1 MGTLATFSAEGNAR
15 FANLIDLLR
24 ARAAEHGPRIA
35 FRYLADGEN
44 EESRLTYE
52 ELESRAR
59 LIAAALAAQGAT
71 GERALLFYSG
81 GLEFI
86 AAFWGCLYAGVVAVP
101 VFPARLHRQIP
112 RLLAIAADSEARF
125 VLTTAKLRR
134 QSEDLCERAPELKK
148 LHWLPTDDLPAANA
162 DGWRDPG
169 ATLETLAFLQYTSGS
184 TASPRGVMVTH
195 GNLLHNLACLREV
208 FQFSAESIGVT
219 WLPRY
224 HDMGLIGGLLQPVFA
239 GGEMIVMPPSSFLQL
254 PIRWLAAVT
263 RYRATTMVAPNFAY
277 DLCAQKISAEQRASL
292 DLASVKVALCGA
304 EPVRPDTLA
313 QFATSFG
320 PCGFRQDAF
329 RPAYGLAEATLIV
342 SGQSDGGA
350 PFAPAVF
357 SAELQRNRIKPAE
370 DGAAGSRVL
379 VGCGGIAPDLKVV
392 IVDPQTLAPCAPD
405 RVGEIWVAGPS
416 VARGYWRKPEE
427 SKQTFAAHLATGQ
440 GPFLRTGDLGFL
452 DRGQLFIT
460 GRLKDL
466 IIIRG
471 SNHYPQDLEHTV
483 ERSHRALRPAC
494 GAAFSVEK
502 NGAERLVIVQ
512 EVTDRASAS
521 NEDVVAAI
529 RRALTQSHEVQPD
542 AVLLIEPRSIPRTS
556 SGKIQRYACREAFLA
571 GTLQVVHEWR
581 DREGHPDQKQN
592 GASRPRSGLV
602 WDYLSTQSFSHRLAG
617 NASGNGAAHGNG
629 NQQPRHGNR
638 PEIGGAEPIA
648 IVGIGCRFP
657 GAASL
662 EEFWTLLRDG
672 VDAISEIPRDRWDI
686 DALYDPLPG
695 TNARMST
702 RWGGFLPG
710 IDRFDPHFFGI
721 SPREAAAMDPQQ
733 RLLLEVAWEALEN
746 AGQPADQL
754 AGSRTGVFVG
764 IGGFDYSNVIINYED
779 HLKVINAYLGTGTA
793 HSIAANRISYLLD
806 LRGPSLA
813 IDTACSSSLVA
824 IHLACESLRGAQ
836 TDLVIA
842 GAVNLI
848 LSPEATIAFSH
859 ARMMAADGR
868 CKTFDARADG
878 YVRAEGA
885 GAVIL
890 KRLSDALR
898 DRDHILA
905 LVRGSAVNQDGR
917 TAGIAAPN
925 ASAQQSVIREALAQ
939 AGVAPRELT
948 YVEAHGTG
956 TSIGDP
962 IEVDAL
968 KGVLGKAG
976 PDDPPCLIGSV
987 KANVGHLE
995 NASGMASLAKV
1006 LACLQHH
1013 EIPGQLHF
1021 THLNPRISLAGTRI
1035 VIPSKPQPWPRAP
1048 RRLAG
1053 ISSFGFGGTNAH
1065 MIVEEAPSRSRS
1077 EGLPIR
1083 PCHIMTLSARTESAV
1098 KQLASRYEKHLAE
1111 HPDADLMDIC
1121 FSANAG
1127 RSHFARRV
1135 AAVIES
1141 KEQLREALAAIAA
1154 GLPVQ
1159 SAVTELRAGHST
1171 RKDGPHIAFLFGAEA
1186 CNPSAV
1192 HQLYVT
1198 QPVFREAIDRCCRAL
1213 GAHLRK
1219 PLFNAL
1225 STGHGSEECHD
1236 PALFALEFGLAELWR
1251 SWGIEPDAVLGS
1263 GVGEYSAAVISGVLS
1278 CEEALKLIVERARI
1292 VRLALQDGELN
1303 RMLDE
1308 FEAAARGVK
1317 LESPRVPFVSGHTG
1331 QLLAESEIPAA
1342 GYWRQHVLQ
1351 GLRIEEGIETL
1362 AAQGYNHFL
1371 EMGPPSAFSRAGRLR
1386 ASGAETTF
1394 LSSLAGDR
1402 SVWQS
1407 LLASLASLYVR
1418 GAGVDWKAFDEPYQP
1433 LKVPLPTYPFERE
1446 RCWEDPPD
1454 ASGPRKEAKPAHAL
1468 LGERVNSALPMAQ
1481 FQSKIGIDAHR
1492 YLNDHRVQGSA
1503 VLPASAYLEM
1513 ARAASAELFGAGS
1526 AVLSNVAFHEAL
1538 ILPAAGTR
1546 TLQLVASPASNAS
1559 ASFQIYSSNA
1569 NLNGSHE
1576 NAGWTLHASG
1586 DMRMEVAD
1594 FVRCA
1599 EEQYSLADIRARCPR
1614 RKTAADFY
1622 AALRNAGLEYGP
1634 SFQGVE
1640 RLWCGE
1646 LEALGEVRPPLAVIP
1661 VCQTNGKSDGA
1672 SIHPAL
1678 LDSCVQV
1685 LAAALPEDSRGS
1697 GRKRIYLPSGVAS
1710 LRFLARPG
1718 ARLFSHCVV
1727 RPGRRLETEFLE
1739 ADIRLLNEDG
1749 GVACEL
1755 LGFRVKLVSG
1765 VTDLEARENPG
1776 DLLYDI
1782 AWVAKRPIAARNSN
1796 GLEPSS
1802 WFILAD
1808 RGGVGQALAAHLQSQ
1823 GQKCAVGAS
1832 LDDFRELRLHA
1843 GCSHVVHLSSLDLGD
1858 LAARPDAILEAQTQ
1872 WIETLR
1878 FVQTLLREASGSKP
1892 RLWIVTRGAQ
1902 AVGPTPAHVSL
1913 AQTPLWGLAKSID
1926 LEHAALGC
1934 TRIDLD
1940 PEGGAGELAALS
1952 EELSL
1957 PATEREVA
1965 FRKGIRYVA
1974 RLVQR
1979 APELSGDAV
1988 LDVPGTDSFR
1998 LDISRPGNLENLL
2011 LRGASRREPQ
2021 PGEVEIR
2028 VNAAG
2033 LNFRDVMNAAGVYP
2047 GGPIPFGAECS
2058 GTISAIGSGVAD
2070 MKVGDEV
2077 IAVANGSFSAHTAV
2091 DARAV
2096 VPKPSAFSFGQAAT
2110 IPIAFLTA
2118 YYSLH
2123 HLAKLSRG
2131 ERVLI
2136 HAAAGGVGL
2145 AAVQLAQRAG
2155 AEIFA
2160 TAGSSEKRAYLKS
2173 LRVPHV
2179 LDSRSFAFAGEIM
2192 EATGGKG
2199 VDVVLNSLP
2208 GEYITRSLSIL
2219 SAYGRFVEIGKTD
2232 IYQNK
2237 PLGLFP
2243 FRNNLS
2249 YFALDLERVCR
2260 ERPALVRALLLE
2272 LMDMF
2277 RQGALKPLPHNIFP
2291 VEDAAN
2297 AFRYMAR
2304 RKNIGKV
2311 VLSFAGAESKN
2322 RTNRSSA
2329 PRADATYLIT
2339 GGHGGLGLAVARW
2352 LVEKGARHLVLLSR
2366 GGATPAGKEVAAEL
2380 AANGATVA
2388 TIQADVSKESEL
2400 ARALS
2405 EIRNTMP
2412 PLRGVIHASGVLDD
2426 RLLLNL
2432 DAESFRRVLAPK
2444 VLGAWNLHTLT
2455 MDFPLDFFVV
2465 FSSLA
2470 SVLGSPGQAN
2480 YAAANAFLD
2489 GLAHDRRSHC
2499 LPCLSINWGPWA
2511 DVGMAARA
2519 SSARGAASRVLHP
2532 LAPAQALAALDRLF
2546 EKKGPPQAVAMSV
2559 DWTQL
2564 ARSFNGQPPPPLI
2577 SDLILEKARP
2587 AAARAARESG
2597 PRLSMQE
2604 LLSTPP
2610 AGRHA
2615 LLLAHVQKS
2624 LAQVMALDAP
2634 ELDPEE
2640 SMSNLGLDSLM
2651 ALELQ
2656 HSLEESFGAKLPIEL
2671 LMGMPSLNE
2680 FVTRLLD
2687 ILAKFAASPASEA
2700 AQQLVGEVTKPKE
2713 SFPPIVEI

>member
-1 MGTLATFSAEGNAR
+1 LATFSSDRDAR
-15 FANLIDLLR
+15 LANLTELLR
-24 ARAAEHGPRIA
+24 ARTAEHGPRLA
-35 FRYLADGEN
+35 FRFLADGEH

-59 LIAAALAAQGAT
+59 AIASALAPHAAAGD
-71 GERALLFYSG
+71 RALLFYSG

-86 AAFWGCLYAGVVAVP
+86 AAFWGCVYAGVVAVP

-112 RLLAIAADSEARF
+112 RLLAIATDSEARF
-125 VLTTAKLRR
+125 VLTTAKIRR
-134 QSEDLCERAPELKK
+134 QAEDLFKRAPELKK
-148 LHWLPTDDLPAANA
+148 LQWLATDDLLAAPAE
-162 DGWRDPG
+162 GWRAPG
-169 ATLETLAFLQYTSGS
+169 GTLETLAFLQYTSGS
-184 TASPRGVMVTH
+184 TATPRGVMVTH

-208 FQFSAESIGVT
+208 FQFSPESIGVT
-219 WLPRY
+219 WLPHY
-224 HDMGLIGGLLQPVFA
+224 HDMGLIGGLLQPVYA
-239 GGEMIVMPPSSFLQL
+239 GGEMIVMPPSSFLQR

-263 RYRATTMVAPNFAY
+263 RYRATTMVGPNFAY
-277 DLCAQKISAEQRASL
+277 ELCAQKISADQRAPL

-313 QFATSFG
+313 QFAKTFG
-320 PCGFRQDAF
+320 PFGFRQEAF

-342 SGQSDGGA
+342 SGHSDGGV
-350 PFAPAVF
+350 PFAPAVL
-357 SAELQRNRIKPAE
+357 ADELQRNRIKPAE
-370 DGAAGSRVL
+370 EGVAGTRVL
-379 VGCGGIAPDLKVV
+379 VACGGIAPDLKVA
-392 IVDPQTLAPCAPD
+392 IVDPETLAPCALD
-405 RVGEIWVAGPS
+405 RVGEIWVSGPS
-416 VARGYWRKPEE
+416 VARGYWRKPAETDE
-427 SKQTFAAHLATGQ
+427 TFGAHLATGE

-452 DRGQLFIT
+452 DRGQLFVT

-494 GAAFSVEK
+494 GAAFSMDVD
-502 NGAERLVIVQ
+502 GAERLVIVQ
-512 EVTDRASAS
+512 EVKDRASVPY
-521 NEDVVAAI
+521 EDVVAAI
-529 RRALTQSHEVQPD
+529 RRALTESHEVHPD
-542 AVLLIEPRSIPRTS
+542 AVILIEPRSIPRTS

-571 GTLQVVHEWR
+571 GTLDVVHEWR
-581 DREGHPDQKQN
+581 DREGRADRKQN
-592 GASRPRSGLV
+592 GASQPRSGLV

-617 NASGNGAAHGNG
+617 NANGNGTAHGNG
-629 NQQPRHGNR
+629 NHEHHERNR
-638 PEIGGAEPIA
+638 PEIGGADPIA
-648 IVGIGCRFP
+648 IVGMGCRFP
-657 GAASL
+657 GADGL
-662 EEFWTLLRDG
+662 EEFWTLLRNG

-686 DALYDPLPG
+686 DALFDPLPG
-695 TNARMST
+695 TTGKMST

-733 RLLLEVAWEALEN
+733 RLLLEATWEALEN
-746 AGQPADQL
+746 AGQPPDKL

-764 IGGFDYSNVIINYED
+764 IGGFDYSNVILTSQD
-779 HLKVINAYLGTGTA
+779 HLKTINAYLGTGNA

-806 LRGPSLA
+806 LRGPSVA

-824 IHLACESLRGAQ
+824 IHMACESLRGAQ
-836 TDLVIA
+836 SDLAIA

-848 LSPEATIAFSH
+848 LSPEVTIAFSH
-859 ARMMAADGR
+859 ARMMAPDGR

-878 YVRAEGA
+878 YVRAEGC
-885 GAVIL
+885 GAVVL

-948 YVEAHGTG
+948 YIEAHGTG

-962 IEVDAL
+962 IEVEAI
-968 KGVLGKAG
+968 KGVLGTATPG
-976 PDDPPCLIGSV
+976 EPLCLLGSV
-987 KANVGHLE
+987 KANIGHLE

-1006 LACLQHH
+1006 LTCLQHD

-1021 THLNPRISLAGTRI
+1021 TKLNPRISLAGSRI
-1035 VIPSKPQPWPRAP
+1035 VIPSKPEPWPRAQ

-1053 ISSFGFGGTNAH
+1053 VSSFGFGGTNAH
-1065 MIVEEAPSRSRS
+1065 MIVEEAPARSRP
-1077 EGLPIR
+1077 EGLPSR
-1083 PCHIMTLSARTESAV
+1083 PCHILTLSARTESAV
-1098 KQLASRYEKHLAE
+1098 KNLASRYERHLAE
-1111 HPDADLMDIC
+1111 HPEDDLMNIC
-1121 FSANAG
+1121 FTANAG

-1135 AAVIES
+1135 AVIVES
-1141 KEQLREALAAIAA
+1141 KEQLREALAAFAA
-1154 GLPVQ
+1154 GHPVQ
-1159 SAVTELRAGHST
+1159 SAGAELRAGHST
-1171 RKDGPHIAFLFGAEA
+1171 IKDGPRVAFLFAAEG
-1186 CNPSAV
+1186 CNSRAAY
-1192 HQLYVT
+1192 QLYGT
-1198 QPVFREAIDRCCRAL
+1198 QPVFRLAMDRCSRFLDSRTNDSLVA
-1213 GAHLRK
+1213 
-1219 PLFNAL
+1219 AL
-1225 STGHGSEECHD
+1225 STGQNDAERRD
-1236 PALFALEFGLAELWR
+1236 PALFALEFALAELWR
-1251 SWGIEPDAVLGS
+1251 SWGIEPDAVLGA
-1263 GVGEYSAAVISGVLS
+1263 GVGEYAGAVISGVLT
-1278 CEEALKLIVERARI
+1278 CEETLKLIVERARLTK
-1292 VRLALQDGELN
+1292 LALHDGELN
-1303 RMLDE
+1303 RMLDQ
-1308 FEAAARGVK
+1308 FDAAAEAVK
-1317 LESPRVPFVSGHTG
+1317 FQAPRVPFVSGLTG
-1331 QLLAESEIPAA
+1331 KLLAEGEIPDAN
-1342 GYWRQHVLQ
+1342 YWRLHVLRSIQ
-1351 GLRIEEGIETL
+1351 VEEGIETL
-1362 AAQGYNHFL
+1362 KALGYDHFL
-1371 EMGPPSAFSRAGRLR
+1371 EVGPPSSFLGTERLR
-1386 ASGAETTF
+1386 DPGTKTTW
-1394 LSSLAGDR
+1394 LSSLDSDR
-1402 SVWQS
+1402 GAWQGM
-1407 LLASLASLYVR
+1407 LASLASLYVR
-1418 GAGVDWKAFDEPYQP
+1418 GASIDWKAFDEPYQP
-1433 LKVPLPTYPFERE
+1433 LKIPLPTYPFERE
-1446 RCWEDPPD
+1446 RCWEDPPNT
-1454 ASGPRKEAKPAHAL
+1454 SGPRVASKPVHAL

-1481 FQSKIGIDAHR
+1481 FQSKIGIDTFP
-1492 YLNDHRVQGSA
+1492 YLNDHKVQGSV

-1513 ARAASAELFGAGS
+1513 ARAASTELFGSGS
-1526 AVLSNVAFHEAL
+1526 PVLSNIAFQEAL
-1538 ILPAAGTR
+1538 ILPASGTR
-1546 TLQLVASPASNAS
+1546 TLQLVASPASSGS

-1576 NAGWTLHASG
+1576 NPAWTLHASG
-1586 DMRMEVAD
+1586 DMRMEVAE

-1599 EEQYSLADIRARCPR
+1599 EEQYSLDEIRARCPQ
-1614 RKTAADFY
+1614 RKTAAELY
-1622 AALRNAGLEYGP
+1622 SSLRNAGLEYGP
-1634 SFQGVE
+1634 SFQGVQQ
-1640 RLWCGE
+1640 LWCGQR
-1646 LEALGEVRPPLAVIP
+1646 EALGEVRLPVAVIP
-1661 VCQTNGKSDGA
+1661 VSQTNGKSDGTW
-1672 SIHPAL
+1672 IHPAL
-1678 LDSCVQV
+1678 LDSCLQV
-1685 LAAALPEDSRGS
+1685 LAAALPEDRTGS
-1697 GRKRIYLPSGVAS
+1697 GRKWIYLPVGVAS
-1710 LRFLARPG
+1710 FRFLARPDS
-1718 ARLFSHCVV
+1718 RVFSHCVV
-1727 RPGRRLETEFLE
+1727 RPGSSLGTEFLE
-1739 ADIRLLNEDG
+1739 ADIRLLDEDG
-1749 GVACEL
+1749 CVTCEL
-1755 LGFRVKLVSG
+1755 LGFRAKLVSAEI
-1765 VTDLEARENPG
+1765 DREARENPG
-1776 DLLYDI
+1776 DLLYDVT
-1782 AWVAKRPIAARNSN
+1782 WVAKRPAASRNSN
-1796 GLEPSS
+1796 GSEPPS

-1808 RGGVGQALAAHLQSQ
+1808 RGGIGNALAARLQLQ
-1823 GQKCAVGAS
+1823 GENCIVASPNDLRDLNRHVGS
-1832 LDDFRELRLHA
+1832 
-1843 GCSHVVHLSSLDLGD
+1843 CNVVHLSSLDLCD
-1858 LAARPDAILEAQTQ
+1858 LAARPAAILEAQTR
-1872 WIETLR
+1872 WIETLQ
-1878 FVQTLLREASGSKP
+1878 FVQTLLREAKGSKR

-1902 AVGPTPAHVSL
+1902 AVGPTPGHVSL

-1926 LEHAALGC
+1926 LEHAELGC

-1940 PEGGAGELAALS
+1940 PEGGAEELAALS

-1957 PATEREVA
+1957 PGAEREVA
-1965 FRKGIRYVA
+1965 FRKGTRYVA
-1974 RLVQR
+1974 RLVPR
-1979 APELSGDAV
+1979 APKLSSGAL
-1988 LDVPGTDSFR
+1988 LDVPDADSFR
-1998 LDISRPGNLENLL
+1998 LGISRPGNLENLI
-2011 LRGASRREPQ
+2011 LRGSSRQEPQ

-2058 GTISAIGSGVAD
+2058 GTISAVGSGVTD
-2070 MKVGDEV
+2070 MRAGDEV
-2077 IAVANGSFSAHTAV
+2077 IAVANGSFSAFTTA

-2145 AAVQLAQRAG
+2145 AAVQLAQHAG

-2160 TAGSSEKRAYLKS
+2160 TAGSPEKRAYLKS
-2173 LRVPHV
+2173 MRVPHV
-2179 LDSRSFAFAGEIM
+2179 LDSRSLAFADEIM
-2192 EATGGKG
+2192 KTTGGHG

-2219 SAYGRFVEIGKTD
+2219 AAYGRFVEIGKTD

-2260 ERPALVRALLLE
+2260 ERPALVRSLLLE
-2272 LMDMF
+2272 LLAMF
-2277 RQGALKPLPHNIFP
+2277 QQGSLKPLPHNIFP

-2311 VLSFAGAESKN
+2311 VLSFNSAES
-2322 RTNRSSA
+2322 RNRSDRSAA

-2352 LVEKGARHLVLLSR
+2352 LVEKGARRLVLLSR
-2366 GGATPAGKEVAAEL
+2366 SGASSASEEVAADLL
-2380 AANGATVA
+2380 AKGATIS
-2388 TIQADVSKESEL
+2388 TIQADVSNESDL

-2405 EIRNTMP
+2405 EIRTTMP
-2412 PLRGVIHASGVLDD
+2412 PLRGVIHAAGALDD
-2426 RLLLNL
+2426 HLFLNL

-2444 VLGAWNLHTLT
+2444 VLGAWNLHSLT
-2455 MDFPLDFFVV
+2455 ADLPLDFFVV
-2465 FSSLA
+2465 FSSVA

-2489 GLAHDRRSHC
+2489 GLAHDRRSHG

-2511 DVGMAARA
+2511 EVGMAARA
-2519 SSARGAASRVLHP
+2519 SGSRGPASRVMHP

-2546 EKKGPPQAVAMSV
+2546 EKNGPAQAVAMSV
-2559 DWTQL
+2559 DWTRL
-2564 ARSFNGQPPPPLI
+2564 ARSFNGQPPPALI
-2577 SDLILEKARP
+2577 SDLIREKAYP
-2587 AAARAARESG
+2587 AAAKAAQESG

-2604 LLSTPP
+2604 LLAAPP
-2610 AGRHA
+2610 ARRNA

-2656 HSLEESFGAKLPIEL
+2656 HSLEESFGAKLPIDL

-2687 ILAKFAASPASEA
+2687 ILATPAASPAPEPATALMDDSTE
-2700 AQQLVGEVTKPKE
+2700 PKE
-2713 SFPPIVEI
+2713 SFPPIVEA